1 MLVLN
6 SPTNQNQLMMSLL
19 DKDTL
24 KTEILPFLPRPKR
37 GESCSETLL
46 LAILALILYR
56 LKTGCQWRELP
67 ISRYISGKYS
77 YKSVF
82 YHFSRWSKLD
92 IWQDIWL
99 HLLRAHR
106 DKLNLHTL
114 QLDGTHTR
122 TRGAIEKSAFQRRK
136 GGKTSNLRCLCDE
149 KGVLLAFS
157 AVQAGN
163 HHDLY
168 DIVAQFEQMLAQL
181 TAIGIRLE
189 GLILNADAGF
199 DSLELRNLCEQYG
212 LEVNIKL
219 NPRNGKIEDRNEYFD
234 PQFYQHRLVIERTFG
249 ELDGFKALVIR
260 YDKTACNWLNFN
272 ILGFIIKTIKK
283 FK

>member
-1 MLVLN
+1 
-6 SPTNQNQLMMSLL
+6 MSLL

-24 KTEILPFLPRPKR
+24 KTDILPFLPVAKR
-37 GESCSETLL
+37 GKSCSEALL
-46 LAILALILYR
+46 LNILELILYR

-67 ISRYISGKYS
+67 INSYISGDYS

-82 YHFSRWSKLD
+82 YHFNRWSKLD
-92 IWQDIWL
+92 VWQTIWL
-99 HLLRAHR
+99 NLLRKHR
-106 DKLNLHTL
+106 EKLNLHTI

-122 TRGAIEKSAFQRRK
+122 THGAVEKTAYQGRK
-136 GGKTSNLRCLCDE
+136 GGKTSNLLCLCDE

-157 AVQAGN
+157 AVLAGN
-163 HHDLY
+163 HHDLF
-168 DIVAQFEQMLAQL
+168 DIVNQFEQMLAQL
-181 TAIGIRLE
+181 TAIGIRLD

-199 DSLELRNLCEQYG
+199 DSLELRNLCGKYG
-212 LEVNIKL
+212 LEINIKL
-219 NPRNGKIEDRNEYFD
+219 NPRNGKIQDRDEYFD
-234 PQFYQHRLVIERTFG
+234 PEFYQHRLVIERTFG

-260 YDKTACNWLNFN
+260 YDKTARNWLNFN